1 MTVTVVATAGAAN
14 ANSYLSVAA
23 ADDLA
28 DDYLGPLNWTA
39 ATTDNKGRALITAT
53 RYLDQLEWL
62 GSRATTT
69 QALAWPRSG
78 AACGEWSFDDDE
90 IPPPIKRGCFELAGL
105 LLASPTLLTGAG
117 QRGNAELIPGIP
129 NASLKS
135 ARVDVISLEFRD
147 GAVPNNQNALNVLP
161 GLRQTL
167 GCLCL
172 STPIG
177 GSRSIRV
184 VRS

>member
-1 MTVTVVATAGAAN
+1 MTVTVVATVGAAN

-69 QALAWPRSG
+69 QSIAWPRSG
-78 AACGEWSFDDDE
+78 AECGEWSFEDDE
-90 IPPPIKRGCFELAGL
+90 IPAPIRQAAFDLAEALLGAPALLRGQ
-105 LLASPTLLTGAG
+105 GA
-117 QRGNAELIPGIP
+117 GNAELIPGIP

-172 STPIG
+172 SMPIG

-184 VRS
+184 LRS

>member
-14 ANSYLSVAA
+14 ANSYLTVAA
-23 ADDLA
+23 ASDLA
-28 DDYLGPLNWTA
+28 DDYLGTLAWTT
-39 ATTDNKGRALITAT
+39 ATTDNRGRALIMAT

-62 GSRATTT
+62 GSRASST

-78 AACGEWSFDDDE
+78 AECGEWSFEDDE
-90 IPPPIKRGCFELAGL
+90 IPAPVRQAAFDLAEALLGAPALLRGQG
-105 LLASPTLLTGAG
+105 G
-117 QRGNAELIPGIP
+117 GNAELIPGIP
-129 NASLKS
+129 NASLRS

>member
-1 MTVTVVATAGAAN
+1 MTVTVVATVGAAN

-69 QALAWPRSG
+69 QSLAWPRSG
-78 AACGEWSFDDDE
+78 AECGEWSFEDDE
-90 IPPPIKRGCFELAGL
+90 IPAPIRQAAFDLAEALLGAPALLRGQ
-105 LLASPTLLTGAG
+105 GA
-117 QRGNAELIPGIP
+117 GNAELIPGIP
-129 NASLKS
+129 NASLRS

-172 STPIG
+172 SLPIG

>member
-1 MTVTVVATAGAAN
+1 MTVTVVATVGAAN

-69 QALAWPRSG
+69 QSLAWPRSG
-78 AACGEWSFDDDE
+78 AECGEWSFEDDE
-90 IPPPIKRGCFELAGL
+90 IPAPIRQAAFDLAEALLGAPALLRGQ
-105 LLASPTLLTGAG
+105 GA
-117 QRGNAELIPGIP
+117 GNAELIPGIP

-147 GAVPNNQNALNVLP
+147 GAVPNSQNALNVLP

-172 STPIG
+172 SMPIG

-184 VRS
+184 LRS

>member
-1 MTVTVVATAGAAN
+1 MAVTVVATAGAAN
-14 ANSYLSVAA
+14 ANSYLTVAA

-28 DDYLGPLNWTA
+28 EALLGAP
-39 ATTDNKGRALITAT
+39 ALL
-53 RYLDQLEWL
+53 RGQ
-62 GSRATTT
+62 
-69 QALAWPRSG
+69 G
-78 AACGEWSFDDDE
+78 A
-90 IPPPIKRGCFELAGL
+90 
-105 LLASPTLLTGAG
+105 
-117 QRGNAELIPGIP
+117 GNAELIPGIP

-172 STPIG
+172 SLPIG